1 MHRIAVSGRSLVQ
14 AAELLAWHRSS
25 AVELLDEALTLID
38 RTDGLVHAWTT
49 LDRDR
54 AREAAIASDQR
65 AAHGARRSALDG
77 VPIGIKDLIDTAG
90 LRTTYGSPLF
100 ADHVPA
106 EDAHVVARLRAAG
119 VVVVGKTVTTEFA
132 TFDPPP
138 TRNPWNLAHTPGGS
152 SSGSV
157 AAVAVGMLPAA
168 IGSQTGGSTIRPASY
183 CGVVGYMPSPGW
195 VGRTGVYPCSWSLD
209 RVGLFGTSVR
219 DVSLLLDG
227 CLGRDQADPISRA
240 VRRRPRKPRRPRA
253 VAVLSSLLAQATPSM
268 RRAVE
273 SVGSLLANAGAR
285 IELITTEELELAHAA
300 HLTIMRTEISSVHAD
315 LFAAHADAYGPHI
328 SALIET
334 GRRVGAV
341 DYVRGL
347 RYRSRFRRE
356 HTERMG
362 QFEVLLAP
370 AAEGAAEASLD
381 TIGSPVMN
389 LLATFGGLPALGVPA
404 ALAES
409 GLPLGVQLIGRPDRD
424 DELLAIGCWL
434 EDQLAFR
441 RPALPTVRT
450 ATPSPG

>member
-1 MHRIAVSGRSLVQ
+1 MSGRSLVQ
-14 AAELLAWHRSS
+14 AAELLARREAS

-65 AAHGARRSALDG
+65 AGHGERRSALDG

-106 EDAHVVARLRAAG
+106 QDAHVVARLRAAG
-119 VVVVGKTVTTEFA
+119 AVVVGKTVTTEFA

-152 SSGSV
+152 SSGSA

-168 IGSQTGGSTIRPASY
+168 VGSQTGGSTIRPASY
-183 CGVVGYMPSPGW
+183 CGVVGYLPSPDW

-209 RVGLFGTSVR
+209 RVGLFGTTVP

-227 CLGRDQADPISRA
+227 CVGRDQADPISRA
-240 VRRRPRKPRRPRA
+240 VRRRPEAPRPPRT
-253 VAVLSSLLAQATPSM
+253 VAVLASLLAQATPPM

-273 SVGSLLANAGAR
+273 SVARLLADAGAR
-285 IELITTEELELAHAA
+285 VEFVTTDELELAHAA
-300 HLTIMRTEISSVHAD
+300 HLTIMRAEIASAHAD
-315 LFAAHADAYGPHI
+315 LYAAHAEAYGPHI

-334 GRRVGAV
+334 GRRVGAI
-341 DYVRGL
+341 DYVRAL
-347 RYRSRFRRE
+347 RYRSRFRHE

-362 QFEVLLAP
+362 RFDALLAP
-370 AAEGAAEASLD
+370 AAVGEAEASLD

-389 LLATFGGLPALGVPA
+389 LLATFAGLPALGVPA

-424 DELLAIGCWL
+424 DELLAIAGWL

-441 RPALPTVRT
+441 RPELPIVRT